1 MRVWRDSRHTKR
13 ARQVRAFTHTLFMKR
28 KEGKSINWVLTWRI
42 ILARPLHGCSFLLWN
57 KTIHFL
63 LRGFLFHLPWAEFQK
78 GEKVTVSAY
87 PRNVSC
93 IKLLA
98 LMSSSPES
106 NTKNITE
113 NHTNIVVHYC
123 YCKRWTIR
131 TPGGC
136 GYFAPIDDLLTVRS
150 DSNICVVFCH
160 HEEQGKGPKW
170 PERKLSHTMHWL
182 NVSIKA
188 KIVALDVSSRKY

>member
-1 MRVWRDSRHTKR
+1 MCSI
-13 ARQVRAFTHTLFMKR
+13 
-28 KEGKSINWVLTWRI
+28 GIPKS
-42 ILARPLHGCSFLLWN
+42 
-57 KTIHFL
+57 
-63 LRGFLFHLPWAEFQK
+63 
-78 GEKVTVSAY
+78 
-87 PRNVSC
+87 NV
-93 IKLLA
+93 
-98 LMSSSPES
+98 
-106 NTKNITE
+106 KNRTE

-188 KIVALDVSSRKY
+188 KIIALDVSSSKYWYRCMHSIITFVQYESYTSEVESDRRLKYIHCKSICPRIYCCPRYRH